1 MIKSLMAGSLQFRI
15 LGQVLPHDSKL
26 QTAGHQTFNPG
37 LGAWE
42 ALIFL
47 ENQEKSK
54 ALLESVNGSEPA
66 LVRTRPR
73 AALFTAPFPCCLR
86 GPR

>member
-1 MIKSLMAGSLQFRI
+1 MAGSLQFRI

-47 ENQEKSK
+47 ENQWKSK
-54 ALLESVNGSEPA
+54 ALPGRIITMMSSWKRSENGLA
-66 LVRTRPR
+66 VRI
-73 AALFTAPFPCCLR
+73 FDV
-86 GPR
+86 GKKEE

>member
-15 LGQVLPHDSKL
+15 LGRVLPHDSKL
-26 QTAGHQTFNPG
+26 QTAGHQTLKTFNPG

-54 ALLESVNGSEPA
+54 ALPDA
-66 LVRTRPR
+66 L
-73 AALFTAPFPCCLR
+73 
-86 GPR
+86 

>member
-47 ENQEKSK
+47 ENQWK
-54 ALLESVNGSEPA
+54 ARRYPGRIITMMSYGKFGNIPKHELEFSS
-66 LVRTRPR
+66 
-73 AALFTAPFPCCLR
+73 
-86 GPR
+86 